1 MPKTAEQVPEGW
13 TILSSVQPG
22 QFVRYR
28 FRDWRQ
34 ALEFMEFNGVPL
46 HKTHT
51 YSAPGDDPTSLR
63 ERYWRRRG
71 TWCYALFERRQ
82 DLVTV
87 ALDARWKHAL
97 HLGKRPGIDPVFEHR
112 DEWKGL

>member
-1 MPKTAEQVPEGW
+1 MPKTSEQVPEGW
-13 TILSSVQPG
+13 TLLSSVQPG

-34 ALEFMEFNGVPL
+34 ALEFMQLNGVPL

-51 YSAPGDDPTSLR
+51 YSALGDDPTSLR

-71 TWCYALFERRQ
+71 TWCYAMFERR
-82 DLVTV
+82 VEV
-87 ALDARWKHAL
+87 VAAALDARWRKVLFVGTKDDFCPAFVDRDKW
-97 HLGKRPGIDPVFEHR
+97 LGA
-112 DEWKGL
+112 